1 MPQLQLA
8 RPSDCTCG
16 VPLETDLGWRNGVL
30 VFNDRTLADV
40 AAEFNRYNTRK
51 LIVAD
56 EKAAQ
61 TRIAGTF
68 RADNIEAFV
77 NTAQR
82 VLGLKVEKR
91 GNDIAISH

>member
-1 MPQLQLA
+1 
-8 RPSDCTCG
+8 
-16 VPLETDLGWRNGVL
+16 
-30 VFNDRTLADV
+30 V

-68 RADNIEAFV
+68 RADNIDAFV
-77 NTAQR
+77 NTAHR

-91 GNDIAISH
+91 GQDIAISH